1 MLLAPNIMQ
10 SSPYDIMHMKS
21 QLHNAGQSFFPSST
35 LVQYHPLCP
44 MGDHFS
50 GTLFS
55 SPGTHHDTGS
65 TGHQEMKNQQQST
78 STSRLL
84 HHNGRSSLNSFLVA
98 AFYYP
103 SCCLTSSIP
112 PPPGSSIAVPN
123 GRPFFRYRWH
133 FLFAAR

>member
-21 QLHNAGQSFFPSST
+21 QLHNAGQSFFPST

-78 STSRLL
+78 SSTSRLL

-112 PPPGSSIAVPN
+112 PPPTSSIAVPN
-123 GRPFFRYRWH
+123 GRPFFRYT